1 MIYYHLFIG
10 ERLTLDWNSNYN
22 RLAIFATKIP
32 AENLEALLFGF
43 DGPIFIQGDYAI

>member
-10 ERLTLDWNSNYN
+10 ERLTSDWNSNYN
-22 RLAIFATKIP
+22 GLAIFVAKIP
-32 AENLEALLFGF
+32 AENLAALLFGF